1 MFMSTEN
8 GAPNIPKCYIPG
20 NPEICF
26 QIPLSNREQD
36 YISFAEHRNEF
47 SLHVGLSKVS
57 LVQVCHNFSF
67 SWDISVI

>member
-8 GAPNIPKCYIPG
+8 GAPNIPKCHIPG

-26 QIPLSNREQD
+26 QIPLSNRKQD
-36 YISFAEHRNEF
+36 HINFAVHSNVF
-47 SLHVGLSKVS
+47 SPHVGSPKVS

-67 SWDISVI
+67 SWNISVI